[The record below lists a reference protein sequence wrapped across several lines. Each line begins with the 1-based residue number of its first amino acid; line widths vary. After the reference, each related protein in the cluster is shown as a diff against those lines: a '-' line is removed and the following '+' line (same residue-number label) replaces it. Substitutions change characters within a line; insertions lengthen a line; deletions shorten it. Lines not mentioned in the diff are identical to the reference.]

1 MSSSCPADAGWPA
14 AGFLGLIQAGG
25 GILGFIENSKKFI
38 KKKIGK
44 IQIQSFME
52 LVTECFFNLFLEG
65 SHVSN
70 KLEQLEFK
78 LEKNIGI

>member
-1 MSSSCPADAGWPA
+1 M
-14 AGFLGLIQAGG
+14 GFLGLIQAGG

-52 LVTECFFNLFLEG
+52 LVTECLFNLFLEV
-65 SHVSN
+65 SH
-70 KLEQLEFK
+70 
-78 LEKNIGI
+78 I